1 MNLNRFAL
9 VFIVLVVTA
18 SPAANTQTT
27 GVPVR
32 VDTAVALKQIMTKV
46 EPPLSPEL
54 VAANPGAVLA
64 ADLVVRSD
72 GSVESVTLIAGPQ
85 GFERALV
92 TALRQWTF
100 KPFNVNGRPARVV
113 TMIDIALPN
122 PQQEAE
128 QRAYAD
134 YAEARRACERGLA
147 VKASEV
153 EIVCGRLAAAGD
165 RLTLSRSL
173 ERARAFELHGRSLA
187 AAGRNAEALGR
198 FQQAVGAQRQGLRRE
213 GVDVEADADLAALMA
228 LIAETYVRMR
238 NLKAADEQFASSIA
252 MFERAMVAVPD
263 LRDNYSNRLAGVL
276 QQAAELKRT
285 LGQAAEAKAFEARAT
300 RLAR

>member
-32 VDTAVALKQIMTKV
+32 VDTAVALKQIMTRV

-134 YAEARRACERGLA
+134 YADARRAGE
-147 VKASEV
+147 
-153 EIVCGRLAAAGD
+153 
-165 RLTLSRSL
+165 
-173 ERARAFELHGRSLA
+173 
-187 AAGRNAEALGR
+187 
-198 FQQAVGAQRQGLRRE
+198 
-213 GVDVEADADLAALMA
+213 
-228 LIAETYVRMR
+228 
-238 NLKAADEQFASSIA
+238 
-252 MFERAMVAVPD
+252 PD